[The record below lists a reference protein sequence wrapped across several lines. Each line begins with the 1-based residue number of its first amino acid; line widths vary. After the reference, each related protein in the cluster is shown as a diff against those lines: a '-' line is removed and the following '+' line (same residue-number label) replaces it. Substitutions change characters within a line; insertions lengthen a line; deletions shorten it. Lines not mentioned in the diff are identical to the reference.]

1 MSAQR
6 IVGHGPLVEGGQD
19 RDGDLVIAI
28 AQIDAGAAAMATQCV
43 CLIPPFCILP
53 PILLSNLCCCG
64 YWCTKN
70 QLEGTQAWITPNF
83 LKIDTEWAL
92 GKGSVRIPLEK
103 IQNVDLRSG

>member
-1 MSAQR
+1 MSTQR

-28 AQIDAGAAAMATQCV
+28 AQIDADAAAKSTQCM

-70 QLEGTQAWITPNF
+70 QLESTQAWITPKF

-92 GKGSVRIPLEK
+92 SKVSVRIPLEK